1 MTDGT
6 TYDARVYKTEVY
18 KGSEVTTYKV
28 RWKVGAR
35 LWKEGFRTAAQ
46 ADGFRSA
53 LLTAARKGEAFSL
66 ATGRPTAW
74 ERSKADTSWYDF
86 ACAYVDVKW
95 KQASA
100 KYRKDIARA
109 LIAAGPV
116 MLAEAHG
123 RPDDASIRRALL
135 RWGFNT
141 RQRLDPPAEVA
152 EILAWVARNSAP
164 ISALA
169 EAATVRRMLDQA
181 TSRLDG
187 KNAAA
192 STARRNRTILA
203 NAMDYAV
210 ERGLLDTNPIRAL
223 KWTAPKVSSQV
234 DRRSVVNSRQAR
246 ALLEAVRAQ
255 QPSGPRLVTFFAVM
269 YDAGLRPEEAINL
282 SEDNVTLPPGSGT
295 RTASSGRIPPDDQDW
310 GQLQIRG
317 ATPDAGS
324 EWTDDRSRREK
335 RQLKHRAEG
344 DSRIVPVHPE
354 LTKLLRYHLAQF
366 GTASDGRLFS
376 GVRGGE
382 LPTITYRRA
391 WIKAR
396 EVVLTVAE
404 QASPLARRPYDL
416 RHACL
421 STWLNGGVYPTQVAE
436 WAGHGVD
443 VLLRIYAKCIAGQDE
458 FAKRR
463 ISEALR
469 QD

>member
-6 TYDARVYKTEVY
+6 TYDARVYRTEVY

-35 LWKEGFRTAAQ
+35 LWKEGFRNAAQ
-46 ADGFRSA
+46 ADSFRSA

-74 ERSKADTSWYDF
+74 ERAKADISWYEF

-109 LIAAGPV
+109 LTAATPV
-116 MLAEAHG
+116 MLAEARG
-123 RPDDASIRRALL
+123 RPDDADIRRALV

-141 RQRLDPPAEVA
+141 KQRSDPPAEVA
-152 EILAWVARNSAP
+152 EVLAWVARNSAQL
-164 ISALA
+164 SALA
-169 EAATVRRMLDQA
+169 EASTARRMLDQA
-181 TSRLDG
+181 TGRLDG
-187 KNAAA
+187 KTAAA

-210 ERGLLDTNPIRAL
+210 ELGLLETNPIRAL
-223 KWTAPKVSSQV
+223 KWTTPKVSSQV
-234 DRRSVVNSRQAR
+234 DRRSVVNPRQTR

-255 QPSGPRLVTFFAVM
+255 QPSGPRLVAFFAVM
-269 YDAGLRPEEAINL
+269 YYAGLRPEEAINL
-282 SEDNVTLPPGSGT
+282 GRDNVILPQQVWDEESQQWRNPS
-295 RTASSGRIPPDDQDW
+295 DDDDW
-310 GQLQIRG
+310 GQLHIRS

-324 EWTDDRSRREK
+324 EWTNDGSPREK

-354 LTKLLRYHLAQF
+354 LTRLLRDHLARF
-366 GTASDGRLFS
+366 GTTADGRLFG

-396 EVVLTVAE
+396 QMALTAAE

-436 WAGHGVD
+436 WAGHSVD
-443 VLLRIYAKCIAGQDE
+443 VLLRIYAKCVVGQDE
-458 FAKRR
+458 LAKRR
-463 ISEALR
+463 ISEALL